1 MNDTARGGI
10 LLFAALVWAGAV
22 VILANVL
29 APLALGQDPTGSIWR
44 NGFFTLFLFGLLA
57 APPLVL
63 LGRRHAWSTL
73 RGVALGRW
81 TGLGLAM
88 GVGGFTITMSYAWF
102 AGVLIPAAA
111 GWVGFV
117 PFAFG
122 TLVVLFQ
129 SASEELF
136 FRGWLQSDLEKRWDP
151 RWALAA
157 TAIGFAALH
166 VIGGA
171 RAPLSLINL
180 LLGGVLFGLLAQR
193 SGGLAASIAAHG
205 GWNWAEQMV
214 FGTDPNPGRTAF
226 GALFDH
232 DLLGNPLWGGSPEG
246 INASIAMTIVLAALI
261 APVVALSRRHSSLYP
276 ATDEGGASLHA
287 QNMWSSA
294 SKPAVSS
301 GRTI

>member
-10 LLFAALVWAGAV
+10 LLFGALVWAGAV
-22 VILANVL
+22 VVLANAL
-29 APLALGQDPTGSIWR
+29 APLALGQDGASSIWW

-57 APPLVL
+57 VPPLL
-63 LGRRHAWSTL
+63 LLVRRHAWATL
-73 RGVALGRW
+73 LGAALGRW

-88 GVGGFTITMSYAWF
+88 GIGGFTITMSYAWF
-102 AGVLIPAAA
+102 AGALIPATDGWA
-111 GWVGFV
+111 GFL

-136 FRGWLQSDLEKRWDP
+136 FRGWLQSDLEKRWDS

-157 TAIGFAALH
+157 TALGFAALH
-166 VIGGA
+166 VVGGA
-171 RAPLSLINL
+171 RAPLSLLNL
-180 LLGGVLFGLLAQR
+180 LLGGLLFGLLAQR
-193 SGGLAASIAAHG
+193 SRGLAASIAAHG

-214 FGTDPNPGRTAF
+214 FGTDPNPGRSVF

-232 DLLGNPLWGGSPEG
+232 DLVGNPLWGGSSEG

-261 APVVALSRRHSSLYP
+261 APLLALSKKQPSLYR
-276 ATDEGGASLHA
+276 AIGDGGASLHG
-287 QNMWSSA
+287 QSMRR
-294 SKPAVSS
+294 PA
-301 GRTI
+301 